1 VMQPLEACYYEA
13 AKFILTPKSAKYP
26 QSRKE
31 MDNRNPARSTVN
43 CQRSTVNR
51 QQSMNLPHYTKHDF
65 SIFIWVMTPAI
76 IVLNVLLFGSAYFR
90 DLSTFIFASVV
101 TTITL
106 SLSWILHTWVAVT
119 LRNRFNNENESPK
132 RITIAILLFTIMTSL
147 TLSLLFWGYGSFDF
161 IQYELNE
168 KRYEW
173 ALIGGVVANI
183 FVTFLHE
190 GVWSFEKWKTTL
202 KETEQLK
209 KEYMHS
215 QLIGLK
221 SQVNP
226 HFLFNS
232 LNSLSSLIHE
242 DQQEAEKFLDEMS
255 KVYRYLLKSSDEQ
268 LVSLDAE
275 LNFIRSYFYM
285 LKVRYSG
292 AVDLSIHVDPAMK
305 DKHLPPLTLQI
316 LMESAF
322 NLNTVSKEFP
332 LRIEISTREDG
343 WLQIKNNIQKKI
355 GDKTDNTG
363 IENIRNKF
371 RLLCQE
377 CVSISDQQDSRIIQ
391 LPLMNFAET
400 VTV

>member
-1 VMQPLEACYYEA
+1 MIKLPQYTRHDLSILISV
-13 AKFILTPKSAKYP
+13 LTPA
-26 QSRKE
+26 
-31 MDNRNPARSTVN
+31 V
-43 CQRSTVNR
+43 
-51 QQSMNLPHYTKHDF
+51 
-65 SIFIWVMTPAI
+65 

-90 DLSTFIFASVV
+90 DLSIFVIA
-101 TTITL
+101 TIITGITL
-106 SLSWILHTWVAVT
+106 TASWLLHTWVAVT
-119 LRNRFNNENESPK
+119 LRNRFSGERESAK
-132 RITIAILLFTIMTSL
+132 RITIAILLFIIMTSL
-147 TLSLLFWGYGSFDF
+147 TLSLLFWGYNSFTF
-161 IQYELNE
+161 LQYELNE
-168 KRYEW
+168 KTYEW
-173 ALIGGVVANI
+173 ALIGGALANV

-242 DQQEAEKFLDEMS
+242 NQEEAERFLDEMS

-268 LVSLDAE
+268 LVTLESE

-285 LKVRYSG
+285 LKVRYCG
-292 AVDLSIHVDPAMK
+292 AVHLTINVDPSMREK
-305 DKHLPPLTLQI
+305 MVPPLTLQI

-332 LRIEISTREDG
+332 LKIEISTLGDG
-343 WLQIKNNIQKKI
+343 WLQMKNNIQKKI
-355 GDKTDNTG
+355 GDNNDNTG
-363 IENIRNKF
+363 IQNIRNKF
-371 RLLCQE
+371 RLLCQA
-377 CVSISDQQDSRIIQ
+377 CIRIDDHQDSRTIEV
-391 LPLMNFAET
+391 PLMNQAET
-400 VTV
+400 LTL